1 MRKLTVSFIDFTWD
15 TMPMKKSV
23 MEHAHLGYEPDVG
36 GERLSGQ
43 YSYCQQIKKLILH
56 LSSRPVVK
64 FSSDYEKRVFEELT
78 KVDTELGNIYYAGLL
93 VLRQKDTQTQISE
106 NTLLENISDEEE
118 SQTKSNPSSK
128 NFIDENPDRIAQS
141 AHSMRE
147 LVNVATR
154 RHPRIMASTSK
165 LKTKSKFQK
174 IADPQTDLPDFL
186 QSPYGRLTKLH
197 KFFTKVS
204 HHEHPPSEQEYLTKV
219 EEFTFLMNHILTPH
233 YEVSREIEELIEKPV
248 IEKKDLEKL
257 ESLMSR
263 NSQSYKDFFTKAKA
277 NWLEI
282 LVEDGKYFKNVPPVI
297 KNNNSYS
304 AQSWPESYFLERIAS
319 EKPELVQKIIL
330 QIPIPKKR
338 SDRNWMVLSDFVGA
352 ALKMPPK
359 TAKAIAEKA
368 ITKKWL
374 AENSVSYLVGELAK
388 LMVKLAE
395 TEFETF
401 LNLCDSLLE
410 VTLRD
415 VETSEMINLG
425 FSKRLDSVINR
436 YYYEQILKDYIP
448 ILHGKDHDA
457 VIQILAEKL
466 SKANNLASKT
476 YQEPKKDPKM
486 DTSFVWRPAIEEHE
500 QNSGFDLRSH
510 LVASIRRTLE
520 KSESLGID
528 SLKKSLRIL
537 DDYDYYIFRRLEIY
551 FYGRHPAE
559 FNEEVDQL
567 SIEYFGKYVLK
578 HEYYHM
584 LKNCY
589 PCLKS
594 ETREEILGIISKGPN
609 FDDYSLT
616 KEEFETYK
624 KIWRMEKLSPII
636 EYLPDLQDEY
646 DSLVKQHGRS
656 DLIEFAVYHESSSQ
670 MTYTSDL
677 SEDMTVTEVIDFIKS
692 YDTPQGIFLEEDGSG
707 RVFKEM
713 VEHNPEEYSRRAIE
727 LLPCHGLFHFRF
739 LNGLSETKD
748 KKLDWDAVLTFCE
761 SVIITSPSNDIKI
774 LDSILDY
781 VGDLLRNNLVYNKTG
796 IPFALRDRLWNVLSK
811 AIEMAP
817 TDTTWSENY
826 LDNNWNAHGIS
837 INSSIGRLCH
847 AVIQYALWC
856 YHELKEQGLPPVEL
870 VPEVKSTI
878 ESMLSIE
885 QERSISIYA
894 VLGHH
899 FPQLFALDEK
909 WAKSKISLIFTHD
922 NPSTKFGDAA
932 WDAYVSRAVYPESF
946 NVLFDEY
953 VYRISHPAKRTD
965 SSLNDVQKQL
975 AQQIGLIYFD
985 ALHRSGELFEI
996 FLDKSDPRML
1006 EDCLDWIGRSLKD
1019 WKGVTPPKM
1028 DVFKFVSYPKIR
1040 SHPSAGWLFLNPSMP
1055 KSERIRLL
1063 GSILDETEGKISP
1076 IYWIPEELEKFA
1088 EEYPYETIECVNKIV
1103 KQYQTNWEMHSMGRY
1118 FGNIF
1123 PLIIKTGHASAIAK
1137 MRETIHFLGSLGYH
1151 DFKEFLG

>member
-1 MRKLTVSFIDFTWD
+1 M
-15 TMPMKKSV
+15 
-23 MEHAHLGYEPDVG
+23 
-36 GERLSGQ
+36 
-43 YSYCQQIKKLILH
+43 
-56 LSSRPVVK
+56 VK

-78 KVDTELGNIYYAGLL
+78 KIDTELGNIYYAGLL
-93 VLRQKDTQTQISE
+93 VLRQKDTQTQVSE
-106 NTLLENISDEEE
+106 NTLSENTSGGED
-118 SQTKSNPSSK
+118 SQTESDPLPK
-128 NFIDENPDRIAQS
+128 NVIDENPDRIAQS

-147 LVNVATR
+147 LTNILAR

-165 LKTKSKFQK
+165 LTTKSKFQK
-174 IADPQTDLPDFL
+174 MADPQPDSPDFL
-186 QSPYGRLTKLH
+186 QFPYKQLTELH
-197 KFFTKVS
+197 EFFVKVS

-219 EEFTFLMNHILTPH
+219 EEFTFLMSHILTPH
-233 YEVSREIEELIEKPV
+233 YEVSQEIEELIEKSV

-257 ESLMSR
+257 EFLMSR
-263 NSQSYKDFFTKAKA
+263 NSQSYKDFFAKAKA
-277 NWLEI
+277 NWLEV
-282 LVEDGKYFKNVPPVI
+282 LAGDGKYFKNVPPVI
-297 KNNNSYS
+297 KNNNTYS
-304 AQSWPESYFLERIAS
+304 SQAWPESYFLERVAS

-330 QIPIPKKR
+330 QIPVPKKGP
-338 SDRNWMVLSDFVGA
+338 DRNWRVLSDFVGA

-359 TAKAIAEKA
+359 TAKTIAEKI
-368 ITKKWL
+368 ITEKWL
-374 AENSVSYLVGELAK
+374 AENPAPYLVGELAK

-395 TEFETF
+395 TEFETS
-401 LNLCDSLLE
+401 LNLCNSLLE

-415 VETSEMINLG
+415 VKTSEMINLG
-425 FSKRLDSVINR
+425 FNKRLDSVIDT

-448 ILHGKDHDA
+448 VLHGKDHDK
-457 VIQILAEKL
+457 VIQILTKKL
-466 SKANNLASKT
+466 SKANYLANKT

-520 KSESLGID
+520 KSESLGIN
-528 SLKKSLRIL
+528 SLKKSLCML
-537 DDYDYYIFRRLEIY
+537 DGYDYYIFRRLEIY

-559 FNEEVDQL
+559 FNEEINRL
-567 SIEYFGKYVLK
+567 SIEYFGEYALK

-589 PCLKS
+589 PYLKS
-594 ETREEILGIISKGPN
+594 EIRKKILDIISKGPN

-616 KEEFETYK
+616 KEKFETYK
-624 KIWRMEKLSPII
+624 KHWRIEKLSPIV

-656 DLIEFAVYHESSSQ
+656 NLIEFVGYHESSSQ
-670 MTYTSDL
+670 VTYASNL

-692 YDTPQGIFLEEDGSG
+692 YDMPQGIFLEEDGSG

-713 VEHNPEEYSRRAIE
+713 VENNPEEYSRLATE

-739 LNGLSETKD
+739 LSGLSEIKD

-781 VGDLLRNNLVYNKTG
+781 FGDLLRNSLVYDKTG
-796 IPFALRDRLWNVLSK
+796 IPFALRDRVWNVLSK
-811 AIEMAP
+811 AIEIAP
-817 TDTTWSENY
+817 PDTTWSKNY
-826 LDNNWNAHGIS
+826 PDNSWSARGIS

-847 AVIQYALWC
+847 AMIQYALWC
-856 YHELKEQGLPPVEL
+856 YHGLKEQGLPPVEL
-870 VPEVKSTI
+870 VPEVKSVI

-885 QERSISIYA
+885 QEHSISIHA

-899 FPQLFALDEK
+899 FTQLFVLDEK
-909 WAKSKISLIFTHD
+909 WVKSKIALIFTHD
-922 NPSTKFGDAA
+922 KPSTKFGDAA
-932 WDAYVSRAVYPESF
+932 WDAYVSRAVYPKSF
-946 NVLFDEY
+946 NALFDEY

-975 AQQIGLIYFD
+975 AQQIGLIY
-985 ALHRSGELFEI
+985 LHAICRSDELFEI

-1006 EDCLDWIGRSLKD
+1006 EDCLNWIGRSLKD
-1019 WKGVTPPKM
+1019 WKNATQPKM
-1028 DVFKFVSYPKIR
+1028 DVSKLVSYPKIR
-1040 SHPSAGWLFLNPSMP
+1040 SHPSAGWLFLNPSMS

-1063 GSILDETEGKISP
+1063 GSILDETKGKISP
-1076 IYWIPEELEKFA
+1076 MYWIPEELKKFA
-1088 EEYPYETIECVNKIV
+1088 EEYPHETVECIDKIV
-1103 KQYQTNWEMHSMGRY
+1103 KHYQTSWEMHSMCRH

-1123 PLIIKTGHASAIAK
+1123 PLIIKTGEASAIAK
-1137 MRETIHFLGSLGYH
+1137 MQEIIHFLGSLGYH
-1151 DFKEFLG
+1151 DFKELLD